1 MRVRAVIVWAV
12 TLLLALLAP
21 EGADASQS
29 MSTYA
34 RWIRVDYYGAL
45 NVTSSANATE
55 IRGKYRRLALQY
67 HPDKLSHLPKSTRR
81 KAEENFKKLHE
92 AYECLSN
99 ETKRQAYDSQPTSR
113 GGGGG
118 GGTGGRGGRGGF
130 KARGGGGRGGR
141 GGGRG

>member
-81 KAEENFKKLHE
+81 KAEENFKIIAEGKEVLRWTRSVE
-92 AYECLSN
+92 SLCALFSSGEQGR
-99 ETKRQAYDSQPTSR
+99 KRDCGDYTLR
-113 GGGGG
+113 
-118 GGTGGRGGRGGF
+118 
-130 KARGGGGRGGR
+130 
-141 GGGRG
+141 